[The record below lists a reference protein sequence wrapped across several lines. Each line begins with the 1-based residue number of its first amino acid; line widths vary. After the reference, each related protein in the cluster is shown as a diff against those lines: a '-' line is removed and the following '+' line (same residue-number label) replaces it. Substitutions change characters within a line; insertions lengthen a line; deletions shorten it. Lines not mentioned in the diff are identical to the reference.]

1 VGARSWLTA
10 AFGRRQKSAAAGGA
24 ALTTQGWLPTLGATP
39 SASGM
44 LISQAT
50 AMSVS
55 TVYACVTIRA
65 QDVSRC
71 TPRLFRRDARGQ
83 RVQVKP
89 DDRLKSRP
97 KAPAVAGL
105 FVKPN
110 RAQTWFEWMEQQSVA
125 HLLRGNAYAPV
136 RRDSRGQPV
145 ELVPVN
151 PDAVLV
157 LEAADGGIFYNV
169 NRIGLWQLAML
180 RDFPQAIAAEDMLHL
195 RGLSFNSLM
204 GLSTIGAARDAIG
217 LAMGQEQQ
225 ASRWMSNGARPSFA
239 LLVKTRLT
247 ESAGKRLKQQ
257 FNDVAQGVNN
267 TGNTVILEE
276 GIEPK
281 PLQLTAADL
290 AFLEQRQFSVPEIAR
305 FWRVPPH
312 KLGAELMRGINVDQ
326 VNQDYVNNTV
336 MPDLH
341 RWEQKFADYFGLGE
355 QELEVDMDE
364 TVLLRADI
372 TARYNAGR
380 IGILTSMMTPNEFR
394 AGEGLPPKPGG
405 DDLLRPVNMASA
417 GSDITGAAGDGA
429 GRPAAGEGPHMPAAD
444 ATQGAKPASE
454 DEDDE

>member
-1 VGARSWLTA
+1 MGAFSRLTA
-10 AFGRRQKSAAAGGA
+10 AFGRLKSAGASAGGA
-24 ALTTQGWLPTLGATP
+24 APTAGWLPTLGATP
-39 SASGM
+39 AASGM

-71 TPRLFRRDARGQ
+71 TPRVFRRDAKGR

-89 DDRLKSRP
+89 DSALKSRP
-97 KAPAVAGL
+97 VAPAVAKL
-105 FVKPN
+105 FLKPN
-110 RAQTWFEWMEQQSVA
+110 RAQTWFEWMEQQSIA

-145 ELVPVN
+145 ELIPVN

-157 LEAADGGIFYNV
+157 LEAADGGVFYNV
-169 NRIGLWQLAML
+169 NRIGLWQMAML
-180 RDFPQAIAAEDMLHL
+180 RDFPVAIAAEDMLHL
-195 RGLSFNSLM
+195 RGLSFNSLV
-204 GLSTIGAARDAIG
+204 GLSTIGTARDAIG

-225 ASRWMSNGARPSFA
+225 ANRWMANGARPSFA

-247 ESAGKRLKQQ
+247 EAAGKRLKQQ
-257 FNDVAQGVNN
+257 FNDVAQGINN

-276 GIEPK
+276 GMEPK

-290 AFLEQRQFSVPEIAR
+290 AFLDQRQFSVPEIAR

-341 RWEQKFADYFGLGE
+341 RWEQKLGDYFGLAPLD
-355 QELEVDMDE
+355 LEVDMDE

-380 IGILTSMMTPNEFR
+380 IGILTSMITPNEFR
-394 AGEGLPPKPGG
+394 AGEGLPPMPGG
-405 DDLLRPVNMASA
+405 DNLLQPVNMAA
-417 GSDITGAAGDGA
+417 LGSDVTGTAPDGA
-429 GRPAAGEGPHMPAAD
+429 GRPAHGEGVNMPAAD
-444 ATQGAKPASE
+444 ATQGAKPAQG
-454 DEDDE
+454 DDEE

>member
-1 VGARSWLTA
+1 MGAFSRLTA
-10 AFGRRQKSAAAGGA
+10 AFGRLVGKSAGGA
-24 ALTTQGWLPTLGATP
+24 ALATQGWLPTLGATP

-71 TPRLFRRDARGQ
+71 TPRVFRLDAKGR

-89 DDRLKSRP
+89 DSALKSRP
-97 KAPAVAGL
+97 VAPAVAKL
-105 FVKPN
+105 FLKPN
-110 RAQTWFEWMEQQSVA
+110 RAQTWFEWMEQQSIA

-145 ELVPVN
+145 ELIPVN

-157 LEAADGGIFYNV
+157 LEAADGGVFYNV
-169 NRIGLWQLAML
+169 NRIGLWQMAML
-180 RDFPQAIAAEDMLHL
+180 RDFPVAIAAEDMLHL
-195 RGLSFNSLM
+195 RGLSFNSLV
-204 GLSTIGAARDAIG
+204 GLSTIGTARDAIG

-225 ASRWMSNGARPSFA
+225 ANRWMANGARPSFA

-247 ESAGKRLKQQ
+247 EAAGKRLKQQ

-290 AFLEQRQFSVPEIAR
+290 AFLDQRQFSVPEIAR

-341 RWEQKFADYFGLGE
+341 RWEQKLGDYFGLAPLD
-355 QELEVDMDE
+355 LEVDMDE

-380 IGILTSMMTPNEFR
+380 IGILTSMITPNEFR

-405 DDLLRPVNMASA
+405 DNLLQPVNMAA
-417 GSDITGAAGDGA
+417 LGSDVTGTAPDGA
-429 GRPAAGEGPHMPAAD
+429 GRPAHGEGVNMPAAD
-444 ATQGAKPASE
+444 ATQGAKPAQG
-454 DEDDE
+454 DDEE

>member
-1 VGARSWLTA
+1 MGAFSRLTA
-10 AFGRRQKSAAAGGA
+10 AFGRLKSAGASAGGA
-24 ALTTQGWLPTLGATP
+24 APTAGWLPTLGATP
-39 SASGM
+39 AASGM

-71 TPRLFRRDARGQ
+71 TPRVFRRDAKGR

-89 DDRLKSRP
+89 DSALKSRP
-97 KAPAVAGL
+97 VAPAVAKL
-105 FVKPN
+105 FLKPN
-110 RAQTWFEWMEQQSVA
+110 RAQTWFEWMEQQSIA

-145 ELVPVN
+145 ELIPVN

-157 LEAADGGIFYNV
+157 LEAADGGVFYNV
-169 NRIGLWQLAML
+169 NRIGLWQMAML
-180 RDFPQAIAAEDMLHL
+180 RDFPVAIAAEDMLHL
-195 RGLSFNSLM
+195 RGLSFNSLV
-204 GLSTIGAARDAIG
+204 GLSTIGTARDAIG

-225 ASRWMSNGARPSFA
+225 ANRWMANGARPSFA

-247 ESAGKRLKQQ
+247 EAAGKRLKQQ
-257 FNDVAQGVNN
+257 FNDVAQGINN

-276 GIEPK
+276 GMEPK

-290 AFLEQRQFSVPEIAR
+290 AFLDQRQFSVPEIAR

-341 RWEQKFADYFGLGE
+341 RWEQKLGDYFGLAALD
-355 QELEVDMDE
+355 LEVDMDE

-380 IGILTSMMTPNEFR
+380 IGILTSMITPNEFR
-394 AGEGLPPKPGG
+394 AGEGLPPMPGG
-405 DDLLRPVNMASA
+405 DNLLQPVNMAA
-417 GSDITGAAGDGA
+417 LGSDVTGTAPDGA
-429 GRPAAGEGPHMPAAD
+429 GRPAHGEGVNMPAAD
-444 ATQGAKPASE
+444 ATQGAKPAQG
-454 DEDDE
+454 DDEE

>member
-1 VGARSWLTA
+1 MGAFSRLTA
-10 AFGRRQKSAAAGGA
+10 AFGRLKSAGASAGGA
-24 ALTTQGWLPTLGATP
+24 APTAGWLPTLGATP
-39 SASGM
+39 AASGM

-71 TPRLFRRDARGQ
+71 TPRVFRRDAKGR

-89 DDRLKSRP
+89 DSALKSRP
-97 KAPAVAGL
+97 VAPAVAKL
-105 FVKPN
+105 FLKPN
-110 RAQTWFEWMEQQSVA
+110 RAQTWFEWMEQQSIA

-145 ELVPVN
+145 ELIPVN

-157 LEAADGGIFYNV
+157 LEAADGGVFYNV
-169 NRIGLWQLAML
+169 NRIGLWQMAML
-180 RDFPQAIAAEDMLHL
+180 RDFPVAIAAEDMLHL
-195 RGLSFNSLM
+195 RGLSFNSLV
-204 GLSTIGAARDAIG
+204 GLSTIGTARDAIG

-225 ASRWMSNGARPSFA
+225 ANRWMANGARPSFA

-247 ESAGKRLKQQ
+247 EAAGKRLKQQ
-257 FNDVAQGVNN
+257 FNDVAQGINN

-276 GIEPK
+276 GMEPK

-290 AFLEQRQFSVPEIAR
+290 AFLDQRQFSVPEIAR

-341 RWEQKFADYFGLGE
+341 RWEQKLGDYFGFAALD
-355 QELEVDMDE
+355 LEVDMDE

-380 IGILTSMMTPNEFR
+380 IGILTSMITPNEFR
-394 AGEGLPPKPGG
+394 AGEGLPPMPGG
-405 DDLLRPVNMASA
+405 DNLLQPVNMAALGSNVTGSA
-417 GSDITGAAGDGA
+417 PDGA
-429 GRPAAGEGPHMPAAD
+429 GRPAAGEGVNMPAAD
-444 ATQGAKPASE
+444 ATDGAKSAQG
-454 DEDDE
+454 DDEE

>member
-1 VGARSWLTA
+1 MGALSWLTA
-10 AFGRRQKSAAAGGA
+10 AFGRRQKSSAAAGGA
-24 ALTTQGWLPTLGATP
+24 ALATQGWLPTLGATP

-71 TPRLFRRDARGQ
+71 TPRLFRRDARGN

-89 DDRLKSRP
+89 DAALKNRP
-97 KAPAVAGL
+97 IAPAVAQL
-105 FVKPN
+105 FMKPN

-125 HLLRGNAYAPV
+125 HLLRGNAYSPV
-136 RRDSRGQPV
+136 RRDLYAQPV

-157 LEAADGGIFYNV
+157 LEAADGEVFYNV
-169 NRIGLWQLAML
+169 SRFGLWQMAML
-180 RDFPQAIAAEDMLHL
+180 RDFPLTIAAEDMLHL
-195 RGLSFNSLM
+195 RGLSFNSLV
-204 GLSTIGAARDAIG
+204 GLSTIGAARDLIG
-217 LAMGQEQQ
+217 LSMGQEQQ
-225 ASRWMSNGARPSFA
+225 ASRWMASGARPSFA
-239 LLVKTRLT
+239 LLAKARLS
-247 ESAGKRLKQQ
+247 EAAAKRLKQQ

-276 GIEPK
+276 GMEPK

-341 RWEQKFADYFGLGE
+341 RWEQKFADYFGLAALE
-355 QELEVDMDE
+355 IEVDMDE

-380 IGILTSMMTPNEFR
+380 IGILTSMITPNEFR
-394 AGEGLPPKPGG
+394 AGEGLPPMPGG
-405 DDLLRPVNMASA
+405 DELLRPVNMAA
-417 GSDITGAAGDGA
+417 LGSDVTGGAPDGA
-429 GRPAAGEGPHMPAAD
+429 GRPAHGEGVNMPAAGGTD
-444 ATQGAKPASE
+444 GAKPAQG
-454 DEDDE
+454 DDEE

>member
-1 VGARSWLTA
+1 
-10 AFGRRQKSAAAGGA
+10 
-24 ALTTQGWLPTLGATP
+24 
-39 SASGM
+39 
-44 LISQAT
+44 
-50 AMSVS
+50 MSVS

-247 ESAGKRLKQQ
+247 ESAAKRLKQQ

-380 IGILTSMMTPNEFR
+380 IGILTSMITPNEFR
-394 AGEGLPPKPGG
+394 AGEGLPPLPGG

-417 GSDITGAAGDGA
+417 GSDITGAAPDGA